1 MPRKWLRM
9 DWLNNWIRDVVYMI
23 TGVAFVFV
31 IAVMYAMSQIVSDF
45 LQRRYVQQAKQPQ
58 KVDGK
63 VKQPM
68 GFL

>member
-1 MPRKWLRM
+1 MAWV
-9 DWLNNWIRDVVYMI
+9 DGWVRDVVYMI
-23 TGVAFVFV
+23 TGVAFVFIIGV
-31 IAVMYAMSQIVSDF
+31 VYAMFQIVSDF

>member
-1 MPRKWLRM
+1 MEWL
-9 DWLNNWIRDVVYMI
+9 DGWVRDMVYMM
-23 TGVAFVFV
+23 TGIVMAFLLAILYTVF
-31 IAVMYAMSQIVSDF
+31 QIVSDWI
-45 LQRRYVQQAKQPQ
+45 QRRYVQQAKQPQ

>member
-1 MPRKWLRM
+1 M
-9 DWLNNWIRDVVYMI
+9 DWLNNWARDMVYMASGLLMAFLIAI
-23 TGVAFVFV
+23 TYTLFQ
-31 IAVMYAMSQIVSDF
+31 IASDW

-58 KVDGK
+58 KVSGA

>member
-1 MPRKWLRM
+1 M
-9 DWLNNWIRDVVYMI
+9 DWLNNWVRDVVYML
-23 TGVAFVFV
+23 TGIMMVMLVA
-31 IAVMYAMSQIVSDF
+31 IAYTLFQLFDNW
-45 LQRRYVQQAKQPQ
+45 LQRRYTQQAKQPQ

>member
-1 MPRKWLRM
+1 M
-9 DWLNNWIRDVVYMI
+9 DWLNGWIRDMVYMASGLVLAFLIAI
-23 TGVAFVFV
+23 TYTLYQ
-31 IAVMYAMSQIVSDF
+31 IASDW

-58 KVDGK
+58 KVEGK

>member
-1 MPRKWLRM
+1 MEWL
-9 DWLNNWIRDVVYMI
+9 DGWVRDMVYMM
-23 TGVAFVFV
+23 TGIVMAFLLAVLYTVF
-31 IAVMYAMSQIVSDF
+31 QIVSDWM
-45 LQRRYVQQAKQPQ
+45 QRRYVQQTKQPQ

>member
-1 MPRKWLRM
+1 M
-9 DWLNNWIRDVVYMI
+9 DWLNGWVRDVVYMM
-23 TGVAFVFV
+23 TGIVMAFLLATLYTLF
-31 IAVMYAMSQIVSDF
+31 QIVSDW
-45 LQRRYVQQAKQPQ
+45 LQRRYVQSAKQPH

>member
-1 MPRKWLRM
+1 MEWL
-9 DWLNNWIRDVVYMI
+9 DGWVRDMVYMM
-23 TGVAFVFV
+23 TGIVMAFLLAILYTVF
-31 IAVMYAMSQIVSDF
+31 QIVSDWM
-45 LQRRYVQQAKQPQ
+45 QRRYVQQAKQPQ